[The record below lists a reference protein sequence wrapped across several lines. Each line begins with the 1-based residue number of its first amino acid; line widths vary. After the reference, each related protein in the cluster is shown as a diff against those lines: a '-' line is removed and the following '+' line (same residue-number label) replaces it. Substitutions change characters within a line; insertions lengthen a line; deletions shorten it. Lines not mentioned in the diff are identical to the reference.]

1 MLAGLIFAIE
11 DADDR
16 PDMLAATLPFC
27 GSTLIEYQARLLAE
41 AGATQ
46 LLVVVGRVTPAL
58 LGAASRIGKR
68 GMAVDLVRS
77 ADEAAQRAHPLARLL
92 VIADG
97 LVTTEE
103 VMRLLAGEGA
113 DAVLAARGA
122 TGGGERIDADHLW
135 AGIARLGAGRL
146 AEAARMPGDYD
157 LQSVLLRQ
165 AVAAGAALVPLPA
178 DAGAS
183 GHGVVR
189 SGAVLARRS
198 NAVVAAL
205 ASGRIPWA
213 DRWVLGP
220 IARLAV
226 PPMVARGVPEGALL
240 IAGGGLGLAACTLA
254 LIGWWRLALAVT
266 LLAVALLSAGSLL
279 SWLNAA
285 EQLARWQDRAGQVIA
300 AAVVMLA
307 GSALTLESGTATPL
321 TLAFTLVAAA
331 ALVERAA
338 SFATRQRWWGS
349 PAGYLLVLLGPV
361 ALGWPV
367 AGFALATVYA
377 GATLAE
383 AIERGRRQA

>member
-11 DADDR
+11 DAEDR

-27 GSTLIEYQARLLAE
+27 GSTLVEYQARLLGE

-68 GMAVDLVRS
+68 GMSVDLVRS
-77 ADEAAQRAHPLARLL
+77 ADEAARRAHPLARLL

-103 VMRLLAGEGA
+103 VVRLLAGEGD
-113 DAVLAARGA
+113 DAVLASRGA
-122 TGGGERIDADHLW
+122 GGGERIDAEHLW
-135 AGIARLGAGRL
+135 GGIARLGAGRL
-146 AEAARMPGDYD
+146 TEAARMPGDYD

-165 AVAAGAALVPLPA
+165 AVAAGAALVPLPTA
-178 DAGAS
+178 AGAA
-183 GHGVVR
+183 GHGIVR
-189 SGAVLARRS
+189 SGAALARRS

-254 LIGWWRLALAVT
+254 LIGWWRLGLAVT

-285 EQLARWQDRAGQVIA
+285 EDLARWQDRAGQVIA

-307 GSALTLESGTATPL
+307 GSALTLEVGTATPL

-361 ALGWPV
+361 VLGWPV
-367 AGFALATVYA
+367 AGFALAALYA
-377 GATLAE
+377 GATLTW